1 MERGDQLTT
10 HAGIWVLLAQ
20 LQELSA
26 ATLGA
31 YADWLLSPAI
41 GHTKIPIDPLKM
53 DSAPKSKD

>member
-10 HAGIWVLLAQ
+10 HVGIWVLLAQ

-31 YADWLLSPAI
+31 YADRLLSPAI
-41 GHTKIPIDPLKM
+41 GPTKIPIDPLKM
-53 DSAPKSKD
+53 HSAPKS